1 MLANYEMPHMDESVD
16 EVLKDFMAR
25 RKESMPDEWY

>member
-1 MLANYEMPHMDESVD
+1 MDESVD
-16 EVLKDFMAR
+16 EALKDFMAR